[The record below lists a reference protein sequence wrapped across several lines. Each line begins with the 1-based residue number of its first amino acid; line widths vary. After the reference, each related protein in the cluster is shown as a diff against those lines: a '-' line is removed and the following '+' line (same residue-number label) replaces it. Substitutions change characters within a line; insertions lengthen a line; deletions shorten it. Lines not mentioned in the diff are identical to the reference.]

1 MMKTAVTVLQE
12 MMIKMCEVP
21 KYECI
26 AQSGPQHQATF
37 EYRCEARGVVV
48 CGRARSK
55 KEAKQEAARLMLQ
68 QLHARGVPV
77 PAPYATPPP
86 RAASPAAPASPER
99 PALPGPAAP
108 AAPDAR
114 SSVALLRELCEEY
127 RLGEVQYELVGD
139 TGPPHLR
146 HFTVRAALG
155 LHQRSATATT
165 KKQARQQAAEQL
177 YTYLRENLAR
187 LTRDF
192 VEEEALQRAQEKSI
206 LRARTDEALERR
218 GHVRARVAGAGRA
231 AGGAR
236 ARAAP
241 RVRRAGPAPRDPG
254 AGRRRHG
261 IGVGGEAGVHVA
273 GAVVCGPH
281 GRRRRHRRAALP
293 APHAGGA
300 AGRAAAALV
309 ACATCAARWRSSR
322 PRRSRTSRLRY
333 LRCTLAEQP
342 AAPQPH

>member
-206 LRARTDEALERR
+206 LRARTDEALERYVELAGADDAPWR
-218 GHVRARVAGAGRA
+218 PDLGQRVAHYHLGEDTCARGLQALAEPQEAPERALRRVCDELGLRLETLALGAA
-231 AGGAR
+231 DTESVSV
-236 ARAAP
+236 
-241 RVRRAGPAPRDPG
+241 VRLASTSPALSFAGPT
-254 AGRRRHG
+254 
-261 IGVGGEAGVHVA
+261 
-273 GAVVCGPH
+273 
-281 GRRRRHRRAALP
+281 
-293 APHAGGA
+293 
-300 AGRAAAALV
+300 AAAA
-309 ACATCAARWRSSR
+309 ATAA
-322 PRRSRTSRLRY
+322 LRY
-333 LRCTLAEQP
+333 LRRTLAEQP